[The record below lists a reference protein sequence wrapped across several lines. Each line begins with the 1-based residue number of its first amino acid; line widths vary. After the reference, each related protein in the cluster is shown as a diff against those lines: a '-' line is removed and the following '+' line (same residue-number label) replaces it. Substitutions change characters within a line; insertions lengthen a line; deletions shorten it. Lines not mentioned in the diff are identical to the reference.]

1 MAVDESRRRFLALSG
16 ATAAGAVGGC
26 LDGSQSEPADAP
38 FSRHLEERVPG
49 LLERYEIPGASLALV
64 EDGEVVWADAYG
76 EADPGEGRPMTTET
90 LCRPQSITKSVTAWG
105 VMTLV
110 EAGELDLDDS
120 VARHVT
126 SWDLPPAAYP
136 WEEVT
141 VRRLLSHS
149 AGLPAGGYDRVS
161 PDEEPPSIQETLS
174 GEAGGPVASPTDE
187 PGTFRYSNPGY
198 VLLELLIQD
207 VTGRDYAEY
216 VRSAVLEPLGMD
228 DATFAWSDRVAS
240 RLITEHFV
248 DGDPVP
254 AYRESA
260 RAHGMLYATAL
271 DVARFVAAAMPGPD
285 GAEPGRG
292 VLEPES
298 VATLHALEVETT
310 GFYGLG
316 SDGAGLGHFV
326 ETLPDGQLAVT
337 HGGQGTGSWS
347 WFHAVPETGDGI
359 VILTNSERSLQ
370 FVADVVGEWAD
381 WQGLSSVGV
390 SRAVRWSR
398 LPIWILWVVAA
409 WLAYRVGRGL
419 VSGTRA
425 FDPTSRRSARVRAL
439 AGGAAVLTLGLWW
452 GVANQS
458 LSYFLPVFAEWLGL
472 ALSAVAL
479 LVLVTVAFPRTN
491 GANRR

>member
-1 MAVDESRRRFLALSG
+1 
-16 ATAAGAVGGC
+16 
-26 LDGSQSEPADAP
+26 
-38 FSRHLEERVPG
+38 
-49 LLERYEIPGASLALV
+49 
-64 EDGEVVWADAYG
+64 
-76 EADPGEGRPMTTET
+76 MTTET
-90 LCRPQSITKSVTAWG
+90 LCRPQSITKSVTAWA
-105 VMTLV
+105 VMTLI

-120 VARHVT
+120 VARHVS
-126 SWDLPPAAYP
+126 SWDLPAAEYP

-149 AGLPAGGYDRVS
+149 AGLPFGVYDDVS
-161 PDEEPPSIQETLS
+161 PDEEPPPIHDVLS
-174 GEAGGPVASPTDE
+174 GETGGPIARPTDE

-228 DATFAWSDRVAS
+228 DATFTWSDRVAS
-240 RLITEHFV
+240 RLITEHLAN
-248 DGDPVP
+248 GEPVP

-260 RAHGMLYATAL
+260 RAHGMLYATAV
-271 DVARFVAAAMPGPD
+271 DVARFVAAAVPGPD

-292 VLEPES
+292 VLEPGS
-298 VATLHALEVETT
+298 VAALHALEVETT

-326 ETLPDGQLAVT
+326 ETLPEGQLAVA

-381 WQGLSSVGV
+381 RRGLSSVGV
-390 SRAVRWSR
+390 SRAVRWAR

-409 WLAYRVGRGL
+409 WLVYRVGRGL
-419 VSGTRA
+419 LLGTRA
-425 FDPTSRRSARVRAL
+425 FAPTSRRSYRLRTL
-439 AGGAAVLTLGLWW
+439 LGGAAVLTLGLWW
-452 GVANQS
+452 GIGNQS

-479 LVLVTVAFPRTN
+479 LTLVTVAFPRTD
-491 GANRR
+491 GASRR